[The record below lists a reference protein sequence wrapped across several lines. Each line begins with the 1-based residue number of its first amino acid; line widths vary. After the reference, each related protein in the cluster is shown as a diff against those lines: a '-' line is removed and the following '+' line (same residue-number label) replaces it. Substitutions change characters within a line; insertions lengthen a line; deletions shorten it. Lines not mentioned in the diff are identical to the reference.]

1 MLTRIFRN
9 QWRVMSDSATSAS
22 FRQTA
27 LEHLDALYG
36 FAMALTRNRTEA
48 EDLVQETYLRAMR
61 AFGQLMP
68 DSNLKGWMFAIMRN
82 LWLNQIR
89 HTRSG
94 PQFVDLDDE
103 AEEQANWLDAQLSDP
118 YAVYVRKVE
127 RAEVR
132 AAIDSLPR
140 LHREVVVLRDLE
152 GFSYQ
157 QIATILGCPAG
168 TVMSR
173 LGRAREKLRELL
185 GFQYGTGN
193 KRMQAREV

>member
-1 MLTRIFRN
+1 
-9 QWRVMSDSATSAS
+9 MSNSDNSAS
-22 FRQTA
+22 FSQTA

-48 EDLVQETYLRAMR
+48 EDLVQETYLRSMR
-61 AFGQLMP
+61 AFGRLMP

-89 HTRSG
+89 HNRSG

-103 AEEQANWLDAQLSDP
+103 EENAANWLDAQANDP
-118 YAVYVRKVE
+118 YAAYVRKVE

-132 AAIDSLPR
+132 AAIDCLPR
-140 LHREVVVLRDLE
+140 LHREVVVLRDFE

-173 LGRAREKLRELL
+173 LRRAREKLRTLL
-185 GFQYGTGN
+185 GWHYGAEN
-193 KRMQAREV
+193 KRRQAREV